1 MNSFQ
6 KPFPSWVLLSFRTT
20 HFTCS
25 LLKKVEPDVPAFC
38 EMNLENRSITIYC
51 YALLQLQQFS
61 IEIILHRGTFEWRL
75 LKMHP
80 LSAGEEEIG
89 NRKHKKS
96 YVAEK
101 KKYWVVLLQE
111 GEEVTKSLCWWV
123 KARYLG
129 WLHLLSALPTVHAA
143 LYCLP
148 VLVMVGGVIYSE
160 WWILPFFPFPLLPA
174 SLSFPPFLRL
184 FCCDFVFVITFSA
197 TALTF
202 RDHTTNVN

>member
-89 NRKHKKS
+89 NRKHKKILCS
-96 YVAEK
+96 RKEKNMSGLVAGRWGSHKELVLMSEGQVFRLITF
-101 KKYWVVLLQE
+101 VVCPAYCSCSSLLSVDPCK
-111 GEEVTKSLCWWV
+111 GRGSDLLRMMDFTFFFLFLSS
-123 KARYLG
+123 
-129 WLHLLSALPTVHAA
+129 LHLSLFHHFSVYFVVTLFLSSHFQLLLWH
-143 LYCLP
+143 
-148 VLVMVGGVIYSE
+148 SE
-160 WWILPFFPFPLLPA
+160 TIPQM
-174 SLSFPPFLRL
+174 
-184 FCCDFVFVITFSA
+184 
-197 TALTF
+197 
-202 RDHTTNVN
+202 